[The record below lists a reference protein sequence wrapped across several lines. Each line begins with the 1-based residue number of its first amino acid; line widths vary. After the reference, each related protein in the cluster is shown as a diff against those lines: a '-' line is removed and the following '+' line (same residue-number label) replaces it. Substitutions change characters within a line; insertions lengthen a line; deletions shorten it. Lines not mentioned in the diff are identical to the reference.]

1 MDMASLVSKRAF
13 IASLAY
19 FFYSKEGIKNKSL
32 NGHGVFS
39 KQASIYCELSVFF
52 YSKEGI
58 KNKSL
63 NCNI

>member
-13 IASLAY
+13 TVSLAY

-32 NGHGVFS
+32 
-39 KQASIYCELSVFF
+39 K
-52 YSKEGI
+52 GI